1 MCKVDVRQHLILVW
15 ILLRFKKIDTYLPIS
30 WVPRTPKTQRYTTYS
45 CYTKGITWRYHI
57 DKRYHCKWVESK
69 TFGVMQSCI
78 CNHTSHVALYTEV
91 LLRKKSKKG
100 ALGNELLLPIWGRRS
115 WSLRYVPKKGWHFLK
130 KELKYDWGI
139 QLKQVHLFLHLLW
152 DSQNC
157 CFSDEI
163 AYKVLAM
170 IDGHFVIG
178 LEIQYFFQE
187 AIADVT
193 ENLQNCNS
201 MLLLPLLSWL
211 WSTNFNNSKNS
222 SLLHF
227 VMSQITWSDSQ

>member
-1 MCKVDVRQHLILVW
+1 MRMEYNWNKVTCFYI
-15 ILLRFKKIDTYLPIS
+15 RFEIFKI
-30 WVPRTPKTQRYTTYS
+30 
-45 CYTKGITWRYHI
+45 
-57 DKRYHCKWVESK
+57 
-69 TFGVMQSCI
+69 
-78 CNHTSHVALYTEV
+78 A
-91 LLRKKSKKG
+91 
-100 ALGNELLLPIWGRRS
+100 
-115 WSLRYVPKKGWHFLK
+115 
-130 KELKYDWGI
+130 
-139 QLKQVHLFLHLLW
+139 
-152 DSQNC
+152 
-157 CFSDEI
+157 EI

-201 MLLLPLLSWL
+201 MRLLSWL
-211 WSTNFNNSKNS
+211 WSANFNNSKNS